1 MSASR
6 PPPPPDTS
14 AQPAPGPWL
23 RLQQWWTGLSLRASL
38 LWVLGVTLVTPALLL
53 LLVGQRIAQTQHETL
68 MAEAMQSIMVVGAA
82 SLGDP
87 MWSIDTP
94 AIEASMRRLLDN
106 PAVVGVRVREERPDA
121 QAMEMGTPDTLERLQ
136 RGEAIDGVVVRR
148 EDIFREGLLLGTL
161 QVWFDTRIQSPSV
174 RQGRWQLVALVL
186 LQMCASLLV
195 LSVFLTRR
203 VARPVERLKA
213 LASAMVAHDAGPS
226 ARQERRRLDELGQ
239 LARLMFEVQQ
249 QLQDS
254 FGALEEKNR
263 QLQHMA
269 LYDPLTGL
277 PNRNLFRE
285 LVEHDI
291 GQAQR
296 SGGRFGLLFV
306 DLDRFKTINDAL
318 GHAMGDQL
326 LIEVAHRLRNTLRE
340 ADVACRQ
347 SGDEF
352 MVLARHVADW
362 QELATLSERLLQALA
377 RPVQLGSTPARVSGS
392 IGIAMFPDDAS
403 DFETLAKHADM
414 AMYQAKSLGRARYS
428 FFLPEFKTRRQASV
442 ALEQQLSEAIER
454 REFVL
459 FYQPQ
464 VHAQQGHLVG
474 CEALLRWR
482 HPVRGLL
489 APGEFIAMAEESGL
503 IAEIGL
509 WVRDEAC
516 AQLAR
521 WKAEG
526 LNPGV
531 MAINVSAL
539 EFRDHRLVDSL
550 RDAMA
555 RHGIAP
561 QDVEVELTESAL
573 MADSDTSLRIID
585 RLVEL
590 GVRLAIDDFGTGYSS
605 LAYLKRLRP
614 HQLKIDR
621 SFVRDIA
628 IDTDDRA
635 IVKGVIGLAHTLGM
649 EVTAEGVEDE
659 EQRAFLRQEGCTC
672 LQGFGIARPMPADE
686 LAAWLRAQMPARTQC
701 QAA

>member
-1 MSASR
+1 MQVPEPNPVTHAC
-6 PPPPPDTS
+6 
-14 AQPAPGPWL
+14 GPVHRL
-23 RLQQWWTGLSLRASL
+23 RRWWTGLSLRASL
-38 LWVLGVTLVTPALLL
+38 LWVLGVTLITPALLL
-53 LLVGQRIAQTQHETL
+53 LVVGQRIAHTQHQTVV
-68 MAEAMQSIMVVGAA
+68 AEAVQSIMVVGAA

-87 MWSIDTP
+87 MWAIDTP
-94 AIEASMRRLLDN
+94 AIEAAMRRLLDN
-106 PAVVGVRVREERPDA
+106 RMVVGVQVREVRPDA
-121 QAMEMGTPDTLERLQ
+121 QAIEISNHPAFERIK
-136 RGEAIDGVVVRR
+136 RGEQFDGVVVRH
-148 EDIFREGLLLGTL
+148 EEIFREGLLLGSL
-161 QVWFDTRIQSPSV
+161 EVWFDTNNKSQVV
-174 RQGRWQLVALVL
+174 RQAQWQLVALVL
-186 LQMCASLLV
+186 LQMCATLLV

-203 VARPVERLKA
+203 VARPVERIKA
-213 LASAMVAHDAGPS
+213 LASAMVARGTEHPAS
-226 ARQERRRLDELGQ
+226 VERRRLDELGQ
-239 LARLMFEVQQ
+239 LGRLMFDVQQ

-269 LYDPLTGL
+269 LYDALTGL

-296 SGGRFGLLFV
+296 EGRRFGLLFV

-326 LIEVAHRLRNTLRE
+326 LMEVAQRLRSTLRE
-340 ADVACRQ
+340 VDVVCRQ

-352 MVLARHVADW
+352 MVLARHVDNW

-377 RPVQLGSTPARVSGS
+377 RPVQLGSTPVRVSGS

-403 DFETLAKHADM
+403 DFETLAKHADV

-428 FFLPEFKTRRQASV
+428 FFLPEFNTRRQASV

-459 FYQPQ
+459 HYQPQ
-464 VHAQQGHLVG
+464 VHAQHGLLVG

-489 APGEFIAMAEESGL
+489 APGEFITMAEESGL

-516 AQLAR
+516 AQLAH

-526 LNPGV
+526 LTPGV

-550 RDAMA
+550 RDAMT

-614 HQLKIDR
+614 HQLKIDQ

-628 IDTDDRA
+628 TDADDRA
-635 IVKGVIGLAHTLGM
+635 IVKGVIGLANTLGM
-649 EVTAEGVEDE
+649 DVTAEGVEDE
-659 EQRAFLRQEGCTC
+659 DQRSFLRQEGCTY
-672 LQGFGIARPMPADE
+672 LQGYGIARPMPAED
-686 LAAWLRAQMPARTQC
+686 MARWMRERV
-701 QAA
+701 ASPV

>member
-1 MSASR
+1 MSAPVPS
-6 PPPPPDTS
+6 PDDSPALQTS
-14 AQPAPGPWL
+14 TPWG

-53 LLVGQRIAQTQHETL
+53 LVVGQRIAQTQQQTL
-68 MAEAMQSIMVVGAA
+68 LAEAMQSIMVVGSA

-87 MWSIDTP
+87 MWAIDTP
-94 AIEASMRRLLDN
+94 AIEAAMRRLLDN

-121 QAMEMGTPDTLERLQ
+121 QALEMGSPAILARLQ
-136 RGEAIDGVVVRR
+136 RGEAVDGVVVRR
-148 EDIFREGLLLGTL
+148 EDIFREGLLLGSL
-161 QVWFDTRIQSPSV
+161 QVWFDTRIQSPAV
-174 RQGRWQLVALVL
+174 RQGQWQLVALVL

-213 LASAMVAHDAGPS
+213 LASAMVAHGTQPS
-226 ARQERRRLDELGQ
+226 ARTERRRLDELGQ
-239 LARLMFEVQQ
+239 LGRLMFEVQQ

-269 LYDPLTGL
+269 LYDTLTGL

-296 SGGRFGLLFV
+296 EGRRFGLLFV

-326 LIEVAHRLRNTLRE
+326 LIEVAHRLRHSLRE

-352 MVLARHVADW
+352 MVLVRQVVDW

-377 RPVQLGSTPARVSGS
+377 RPVLLGNTPARVSGS

-403 DFETLAKHADM
+403 DFETLAKHADV

-428 FFLPEFKTRRQASV
+428 FFLPEFNTRRQASV

-459 FYQPQ
+459 HFQPQ

-474 CEALLRWR
+474 CEALLRWL
-482 HPVRGLL
+482 HPARGLL
-489 APGEFIAMAEESGL
+489 APGEFITMAEESGL

-521 WKAEG
+521 WKAQG

-628 IDTDDRA
+628 TDADDRA
-635 IVKGVIGLAHTLGM
+635 IVKGVIGLARTLGM
-649 EVTAEGVEDE
+649 DVTAEGVEDDD
-659 EQRAFLRQEGCTC
+659 QRSFLCQEGCTY
-672 LQGFGIARPMPADE
+672 LQGYGIARPMPAED
-686 LAAWLRAQMPARTQC
+686 MARWMRERV
-701 QAA
+701 ASPV

>member
-1 MSASR
+1 MSA
-6 PPPPPDTS
+6 PVPPPDDSPAAPQT
-14 AQPAPGPWL
+14 PAPWG
-23 RLQQWWTGLSLRASL
+23 RLQQWWAGLSLRASL

-53 LLVGQRIAQTQHETL
+53 LVVGQRIAQTQQQTL
-68 MAEAMQSIMVVGAA
+68 LAEAMQSVMVVGSA

-87 MWSIDTP
+87 MWAIDTP
-94 AIEASMRRLLDN
+94 AIEAAMRRLLDN

-121 QAMEMGTPDTLERLQ
+121 QAIEMGSPTMLARLQ
-136 RGEAIDGVVVRR
+136 RGEAVDGVVVRR
-148 EDIFREGLLLGTL
+148 EEIFREGLLLGSL
-161 QVWFDTRIQSPSV
+161 QVWFDTRLQSPAV
-174 RQGRWQLVALVL
+174 RQGQWQLVALVL

-213 LASAMVAHDAGPS
+213 LASAMVAHGAEPS
-226 ARQERRRLDELGQ
+226 ARTERRRLDELGQ
-239 LARLMFEVQQ
+239 LGRLMFEVQQ

-269 LYDPLTGL
+269 LYDALTGL

-285 LVEHDI
+285 PVEHDI

-296 SGGRFGLLFV
+296 AGGRFGLLFV

-326 LIEVAHRLRNTLRE
+326 LIEVAHRLRSTLRE

-352 MVLARHVADW
+352 MVLARQVVDW

-377 RPVQLGSTPARVSGS
+377 RPVLLGNTPARVSGS

-403 DFETLAKHADM
+403 DFETLVKHADV

-428 FFLPEFKTRRQASV
+428 FFLPEFNTRRQASV

-459 FYQPQ
+459 HYQPQ
-464 VHAQQGHLVG
+464 VHAQHGHMVG
-474 CEALLRWR
+474 CEALLRWH
-482 HPVRGLL
+482 HPARGLL
-489 APGEFIAMAEESGL
+489 APGEFITMAEESGL
-503 IAEIGL
+503 IAEMGL

-526 LNPGV
+526 LHPGV

-550 RDAMA
+550 RDAMM
-555 RHGIAP
+555 RHDIAP
-561 QDVEVELTESAL
+561 QEVEVELTESAL

-628 IDTDDRA
+628 TDADDRA
-635 IVKGVIGLAHTLGM
+635 IVKGVIGLASTLGM
-649 EVTAEGVEDE
+649 DVTAEGVEDE
-659 EQRAFLRQEGCTC
+659 GQRSFLCQEGCTY
-672 LQGFGIARPMPADE
+672 LQGYGIARPMPAEDV
-686 LAAWLRAQMPARTQC
+686 ARWMRERVVSPV
-701 QAA
+701 

>member
-1 MSASR
+1 MGLHTSETKPGSAV
-6 PPPPPDTS
+6 PPNGLW
-14 AQPAPGPWL
+14 QRWEG
-23 RLQQWWTGLSLRASL
+23 WWSGLSLRASL
-38 LWVLGVTLVTPALLL
+38 LFVLGVTLITPAVLLL
-53 LLVGQRIAQTQHETL
+53 VVGQRIADNQHKTL
-68 MAEAMQSIMVVGAA
+68 VAESLQSIMVVGAA

-94 AIEASMRRLLDN
+94 AIEAALQRLLDN
-106 PAVVGVRVREERPDA
+106 PAVLGVRVREERPGA
-121 QAMEMGTPDTLERLQ
+121 EPIQLGKQPAFARLLQ
-136 RGEAIDGVVVRR
+136 GENLPGVAVRR
-148 EDIFREGLLLGTL
+148 EDISREGLLLGTL
-161 QVWFDTRIQSPSV
+161 QVWFDTENKSPAV
-174 RQGRWQLVALVL
+174 RQGQWQLVALVL
-186 LQMCASLLV
+186 LQMCATLLV

-213 LASAMVAHDAGPS
+213 LASAMVGHDIGQAS
-226 ARQERRRLDELGQ
+226 KLERRRLDELGQ
-239 LARLMFEVQQ
+239 LGRLMYEVQQ

-263 QLQHMA
+263 QLQHIA
-269 LYDPLTGL
+269 LYDALTGL
-277 PNRNLFRE
+277 PNRSLFRE
-285 LVEHDI
+285 LVEREI
-291 GQAQR
+291 GQAQ
-296 SGGRFGLLFV
+296 GEGHRFGLLFV
-306 DLDRFKTINDAL
+306 DLDRFKTINDAM

-326 LIEVAHRLRNTLRE
+326 LMEVAHRLRATLR
-340 ADVACRQ
+340 DVDVVCRQ

-352 MVLARHVADW
+352 MVLCRTVQDW
-362 QELATLSERLLQALA
+362 QELATLSERLLLALA
-377 RPVQLGSTPARVSGS
+377 KPVLLGNTPVRVSGS
-392 IGIAMFPDDAS
+392 IGVAMFPDDAS
-403 DFETLAKHADM
+403 DFETLAKHADV

-428 FFLPEFKTRRQASV
+428 FFLPEFNTRRQASV
-442 ALEQQLSEAIER
+442 ALEQQLSDAIER

-464 VHAQQGHLVG
+464 VHAQQGQVVG
-474 CEALLRWR
+474 CEALLRWN
-482 HPVRGLL
+482 HPARGLL

-503 IAEIGL
+503 IAEVGL

-521 WKAEG
+521 WKADG
-526 LNPGV
+526 LFTGV

-550 RDAMA
+550 RAALA

-561 QDVEVELTESAL
+561 HEVEVELTESAL

-585 RLVEL
+585 RLLEL

-628 IDTDDRA
+628 TDADDRA

-672 LQGFGIARPMPADE
+672 LQGYGIARPMPAAD
-686 LAAWLRAQMPARTQC
+686 LAAWVRAQAQVVTG
-701 QAA
+701 

>member
-1 MSASR
+1 MSA
-6 PPPPPDTS
+6 PVPPPDDSPAAPQT
-14 AQPAPGPWL
+14 PAPWG
-23 RLQQWWTGLSLRASL
+23 RLQQWWAGLSLRASL

-53 LLVGQRIAQTQHETL
+53 LVVGQRIAQTQQQTL
-68 MAEAMQSIMVVGAA
+68 LAEAMQSVMVVGAA

-87 MWSIDTP
+87 MWAIDMH
-94 AIEASMRRLLDN
+94 AIEAAMRRLLDN

-121 QAMEMGTPDTLERLQ
+121 QAIEMGSPTMLARLQ
-136 RGEAIDGVVVRR
+136 RGEAVDGVVVRR
-148 EDIFREGLLLGTL
+148 EDIFREGLLLGSL
-161 QVWFDTRIQSPSV
+161 QVWFDTRLQSPAV
-174 RQGRWQLVALVL
+174 RQGQWQLVALVL

-213 LASAMVAHDAGPS
+213 LASAMVAHGAEPS
-226 ARQERRRLDELGQ
+226 ARTERRRLDELGQ
-239 LARLMFEVQQ
+239 LGRLMFEVQQ

-269 LYDPLTGL
+269 LYDALTGL

-296 SGGRFGLLFV
+296 AGGRFGLLFV

-326 LIEVAHRLRNTLRE
+326 LIEVAHRLRSTLRE

-352 MVLARHVADW
+352 MVLARQVVDW
-362 QELATLSERLLQALA
+362 QELATLSERLLHALA
-377 RPVQLGSTPARVSGS
+377 RPVLLGNTPARVSGS

-403 DFETLAKHADM
+403 DFETLVKHADV

-428 FFLPEFKTRRQASV
+428 FFLPEFNTRRQASV

-459 FYQPQ
+459 HYQPQ
-464 VHAQQGHLVG
+464 VHAQHGHMVG
-474 CEALLRWR
+474 CEALLRWH
-482 HPVRGLL
+482 HPARGLL
-489 APGEFIAMAEESGL
+489 APGEFITMAEESGL
-503 IAEIGL
+503 IAEMGL

-526 LNPGV
+526 LRPGV

-550 RDAMA
+550 RDAMM
-555 RHGIAP
+555 RHDIAP
-561 QDVEVELTESAL
+561 QEVEVELTESAL

-628 IDTDDRA
+628 TDADDRA
-635 IVKGVIGLAHTLGM
+635 IVKGVIGLASTLGM
-649 EVTAEGVEDE
+649 DVTAEGVEDE
-659 EQRAFLRQEGCTC
+659 DQRSFLCQEGCTY
-672 LQGFGIARPMPADE
+672 LQGYGIARPMPAED
-686 LAAWLRAQMPARTQC
+686 MARWMRERVV
-701 QAA
+701 ASA

>member
-1 MSASR
+1 MQAPVPEPATTHAS
-6 PPPPPDTS
+6 
-14 AQPAPGPWL
+14 GPL
-23 RLQQWWTGLSLRASL
+23 HRLQQWWTGLSLRASL
-38 LWVLGVTLVTPALLL
+38 LWVLGVTLITPALLL
-53 LLVGQRIAQTQHETL
+53 LLIGQRIAHTQHQT
-68 MAEAMQSIMVVGAA
+68 MVAEAVQSIMVVGAA

-87 MWSIDTP
+87 MWAIDTP
-94 AIEASMRRLLDN
+94 AIEAAMRRLLDN
-106 PAVVGVRVREERPDA
+106 PLVVGVRVREERPDA
-121 QAMEMGTPDTLERLQ
+121 QVIEISNHPEFERLKQ
-136 RGEAIDGVVVRR
+136 GEPMDGVVVRR
-148 EDIFREGLLLGTL
+148 EEIFREGLLLGSL
-161 QVWFDTRIQSPSV
+161 QVWFDTNNKSPAV
-174 RQGRWQLVALVL
+174 RQGQWQLVALVL
-186 LQMCASLLV
+186 LQMCATLLV

-213 LASAMVAHDAGPS
+213 LAAAMASHGAGTITS
-226 ARQERRRLDELGQ
+226 VERRRLDELGQ
-239 LARLMFEVQQ
+239 LGRLMFDVQQ

-269 LYDPLTGL
+269 LYDALTGL

-296 SGGRFGLLFV
+296 EGRRFGLLFV

-326 LIEVAHRLRNTLRE
+326 LMEVAQRLRTTLRE
-340 ADVACRQ
+340 ADVVCRQ

-352 MVLARHVADW
+352 MVLARHVEDW

-403 DFETLAKHADM
+403 DFETLAKHADV

-428 FFLPEFKTRRQASV
+428 FFLPEFNTRRQASV

-454 REFVL
+454 HEFL
-459 FYQPQ
+459 LYYQPQ
-464 VHAQQGHLVG
+464 VHAQQGHQVG
-474 CEALLRWR
+474 CEALLRWL

-509 WVRDEAC
+509 WVRDESC

-521 WKAEG
+521 WKADG
-526 LNPGV
+526 LHPGV

-561 QDVEVELTESAL
+561 QEVEVELTESAL

-628 IDTDDRA
+628 TDADDRA
-635 IVKGVIGLAHTLGM
+635 IVKGVIGLARTLGM
-649 EVTAEGVEDE
+649 DVTAEGVEDE
-659 EQRAFLRQEGCTC
+659 GQRRFLRQEGCTY
-672 LQGFGIARPMPADE
+672 LQGYGIAKPMPADDMARWMRE
-686 LAAWLRAQMPARTQC
+686 RVLAVLP
-701 QAA
+701 

>member
-94 AIEASMRRLLDN
+94 AIEAAMRRLLDN

-269 LYDPLTGL
+269 LYDALTGL

-428 FFLPEFKTRRQASV
+428 FFLPEFNTRRQASV

-628 IDTDDRA
+628 TDADDRA
-635 IVKGVIGLAHTLGM
+635 IVKGVIGLASTLGM
-649 EVTAEGVEDE
+649 DVTAEGVEDE
-659 EQRAFLRQEGCTC
+659 GQRSFLCQEGCTY
-672 LQGFGIARPMPADE
+672 LQGYGIARPMPAED
-686 LAAWLRAQMPARTQC
+686 MARWMRERVASQV
-701 QAA
+701 

>member
-1 MSASR
+1 M
-6 PPPPPDTS
+6 
-14 AQPAPGPWL
+14 PAPAPETAAPEASDP
-23 RLQQWWTGLSLRASL
+23 LQRWRQWWAGLSLRASL
-38 LWVLGVTLVTPALLL
+38 LWVLGVTLITPAVLLL
-53 LLVGQRIAQTQHETL
+53 VVGQRIAHTQHQTVV
-68 MAEAMQSIMVVGAA
+68 AESVQAIMVVGAA

-87 MWSIDTP
+87 MWAIDTP
-94 AIEASMRRLLDN
+94 AIEAAMRRLLDN
-106 PAVVGVRVREERPDA
+106 PVVVGVQVREERPDA
-121 QAMEMGTPDTLERLQ
+121 QAIEMSTHPEFARLK
-136 RGEAIDGVVVRR
+136 RGEAMDGVVVRR
-148 EDIFREGLLLGTL
+148 EEIFREGLLLGSL
-161 QVWFDTRIQSPSV
+161 QVWFNTNNQSPAV
-174 RQGRWQLVALVL
+174 RQGQWQLVALVL
-186 LQMCASLLV
+186 LQMCATLLV

-203 VARPVERLKA
+203 VAQPVERLKA
-213 LASAMVAHDAGPS
+213 LASAMVSHGTGHTPS
-226 ARQERRRLDELGQ
+226 TERRRLDELGQ
-239 LARLMFEVQQ
+239 LGRLMFEVQQ
-249 QLQDS
+249 QLQDN

-269 LYDPLTGL
+269 LYDALTGL

-296 SGGRFGLLFV
+296 EGLRFGLLFV

-326 LIEVAHRLRNTLRE
+326 LMEVAQRLRSTLRE
-340 ADVACRQ
+340 ADVVCRQ

-352 MVLARHVADW
+352 MVLARHLDDW

-403 DFETLAKHADM
+403 DFETLAKHADV

-428 FFLPEFKTRRQASV
+428 FFLPEFNTRRQASV

-454 REFVL
+454 REFEL
-459 FYQPQ
+459 HYQPQ
-464 VHAQQGHLVG
+464 VNAQQGHLVG
-474 CEALLRWR
+474 IEALLRWQ

-521 WKAEG
+521 WKADG
-526 LNPGV
+526 LCPGV

-561 QDVEVELTESAL
+561 HEVEVELTESAL

-628 IDTDDRA
+628 TDADDRA
-635 IVKGVIGLAHTLGM
+635 IVKGVIGLARTLGM
-649 EVTAEGVEDE
+649 DVTAEGVEDE
-659 EQRAFLRQEGCTC
+659 GQRRFLRQEGCTS
-672 LQGFGIARPMPADE
+672 LQGYGIARPMPAQDMARWMRE
-686 LAAWLRAQMPARTQC
+686 RVVAPA
-701 QAA
+701 

>member
-1 MSASR
+1 MSA
-6 PPPPPDTS
+6 PVPPPDDSPAAPQT
-14 AQPAPGPWL
+14 PAPWG
-23 RLQQWWTGLSLRASL
+23 RLQQWWAGLSLRASL

-53 LLVGQRIAQTQHETL
+53 LVVGQRIAQTQQQTL
-68 MAEAMQSIMVVGAA
+68 LAEAMQSVMVVGSA

-87 MWSIDTP
+87 MWAIDTP
-94 AIEASMRRLLDN
+94 AIEAAMRRLLDN

-121 QAMEMGTPDTLERLQ
+121 QAIEMGSPTMLARLQ
-136 RGEAIDGVVVRR
+136 RGEAVDGVVVRR
-148 EDIFREGLLLGTL
+148 EEIFREGLLLGSL
-161 QVWFDTRIQSPSV
+161 QVWFDTRLQSPAV
-174 RQGRWQLVALVL
+174 RQGQWQLVALVL

-213 LASAMVAHDAGPS
+213 LASAMVAHGAEPS
-226 ARQERRRLDELGQ
+226 ARTERRRLDELGQ
-239 LARLMFEVQQ
+239 LGRLMFEVQQ

-269 LYDPLTGL
+269 LYDALTGL

-296 SGGRFGLLFV
+296 AGGRFGLLFV

-326 LIEVAHRLRNTLRE
+326 LIEVAHRLRSTLRE

-352 MVLARHVADW
+352 MVLARQVVDW

-377 RPVQLGSTPARVSGS
+377 RPVLLGNTPARVSGS

-403 DFETLAKHADM
+403 DFETLVKHADV

-428 FFLPEFKTRRQASV
+428 FFLPEFNTRRQASV

-459 FYQPQ
+459 HYQPQ
-464 VHAQQGHLVG
+464 VHAQHGHMVG

-482 HPVRGLL
+482 HPARGLL
-489 APGEFIAMAEESGL
+489 APGEFITMAEESGL
-503 IAEIGL
+503 IAEMGL

-526 LNPGV
+526 LRPGV

-550 RDAMA
+550 RDAMM
-555 RHGIAP
+555 RHDIAP
-561 QDVEVELTESAL
+561 QEVEVELTESAL

-628 IDTDDRA
+628 TDADDRA
-635 IVKGVIGLAHTLGM
+635 IVKGVIGLASTLGM
-649 EVTAEGVEDE
+649 DVTAEGVEDE
-659 EQRAFLRQEGCTC
+659 GQRSFLCQEGCTY
-672 LQGFGIARPMPADE
+672 LQGYGIARPMPAEDV
-686 LAAWLRAQMPARTQC
+686 ARWMRERVVSPV
-701 QAA
+701 

>member
-1 MSASR
+1 MQ
-6 PPPPPDTS
+6 PPSPVPDPT
-14 AQPAPGPWL
+14 AQEPHGWL
-23 RLQQWWTGLSLRASL
+23 EHLRQWWVGLSLRASL

-53 LLVGQRIAQTQHETL
+53 LVIGQRIAHTQHQTVL
-68 MAEAMQSIMVVGAA
+68 AEAMQSIMVVGAA

-87 MWSIDTP
+87 MWAIDTP
-94 AIEASMRRLLDN
+94 AIEAAVRRLLDN

-121 QAMEMGTPDTLERLQ
+121 QPIEIGTQPAFGRLQ
-136 RGEAIDGVVVRR
+136 RGEAIKGVVVRR
-148 EDIFREGLLLGTL
+148 EEVFREGLLLGSL
-161 QVWFDTRIQSPSV
+161 QVWFDTNNKPAAV
-174 RQGRWQLVALVL
+174 RHGQWQLVALVL
-186 LQMCASLLV
+186 LQMCATLLV

-213 LASAMVAHDAGPS
+213 LASAMVAHDAEVTPTL
-226 ARQERRRLDELGQ
+226 ERRRLDELGQ
-239 LARLMFEVQQ
+239 LGRLMFEVQQ

-269 LYDPLTGL
+269 LYDALTGL

-296 SGGRFGLLFV
+296 EGRRFGLLFV

-326 LIEVAHRLRNTLRE
+326 LMEVAQRLRTTLRE
-340 ADVACRQ
+340 ADVVCRQ

-352 MVLARHVADW
+352 IVLARHVENW

-377 RPVQLGSTPARVSGS
+377 RPVLLGPTPARVSCS

-414 AMYQAKSLGRARYS
+414 AMYQAKSMGRARYS
-428 FFLPEFKTRRQASV
+428 FFLPEFNTRRQASV

-464 VHAQQGHLVG
+464 VHAQLGHLVG
-474 CEALLRWR
+474 CEAQLRWT
-482 HPVRGLL
+482 HPERGLL
-489 APGEFIAMAEESGL
+489 APGEFITMAEESGL

-526 LNPGV
+526 LQPGV
-531 MAINVSAL
+531 VAINVSAL

-561 QDVEVELTESAL
+561 QEVEVELTESAL

-585 RLVEL
+585 RLREL
-590 GVRLAIDDFGTGYSS
+590 GLRLAIDDFGTGYSS

-628 IDTDDRA
+628 TDADDRA
-635 IVKGVIGLAHTLGM
+635 IVQGVIGLARTLGM
-649 EVTAEGVEDE
+649 EVTAEGVEDDG
-659 EQRAFLRQEGCTC
+659 QRQFLREQGCTH
-672 LQGFGIARPMPADE
+672 LQGYGIAKPMPADE
-686 LAAWLRAQMPARTQC
+686 MARWMRERASI
-701 QAA
+701 

>member
-1 MSASR
+1 MTMDRLLPELDEQADGESGS
-6 PPPPPDTS
+6 
-14 AQPAPGPWL
+14 PWA
-23 RLQQWWTGLSLRASL
+23 RCQRWWGGLSLRASL

-53 LLVGQRIAQTQHETL
+53 LIIGQRIANTQHQT
-68 MAEAMQSIMVVGAA
+68 MVAESIQSIMVVGSA

-87 MWSIDTP
+87 LWAIDTP
-94 AIEASMRRLLDN
+94 AIEAAMRRLLDN
-106 PAVVGVRVREERPDA
+106 PAVVGVQVREERPDA
-121 QAMEMGTPDTLERLQ
+121 QPIEISKHPEFARLR
-136 RGEAIDGVVVRR
+136 RGEAVGDVVVRR
-148 EDIFREGLLLGTL
+148 EEIFREGLLLGSL
-161 QVWFDTRIQSPSV
+161 QVWFDTDNKSPAV
-174 RQGRWQLVALVL
+174 RQAQWQLVALVL

-203 VARPVERLKA
+203 VAQPVERLKA
-213 LASAMVAHDAGPS
+213 LASAMASHGAVNAAPL
-226 ARQERRRLDELGQ
+226 ERRRLDEIGQ
-239 LARLMFEVQQ
+239 LGRLMHNVQQ

-269 LYDPLTGL
+269 LYDTLTGL

-296 SGGRFGLLFV
+296 EGRRFGLLFV

-326 LIEVAHRLRNTLRE
+326 LMEVALRLRATLRE
-340 ADVACRQ
+340 ADVVCRQ

-352 MVLARHVADW
+352 MVLARHVEDW

-403 DFETLAKHADM
+403 DFETLAKHADV

-428 FFLPEFKTRRQASV
+428 FFLPEFNTRRQASV

-459 FYQPQ
+459 HYQPQ

-474 CEALLRWR
+474 CEALLRWN
-482 HPVRGLL
+482 HPARGLL
-489 APGEFIAMAEESGL
+489 APGEFITIAEESGL
-503 IAEIGL
+503 IAEMGL

-521 WKAEG
+521 WKAQG
-526 LNPGV
+526 LTPGV

-628 IDTDDRA
+628 TDADDRA
-635 IVKGVIGLAHTLGM
+635 IVKGVIGLASTLGM
-649 EVTAEGVEDE
+649 DVTAEGVEDE
-659 EQRAFLRQEGCTC
+659 GQRSFLCQEGCTY
-672 LQGFGIARPMPADE
+672 LQGYGIARPMPAED
-686 LAAWLRAQMPARTQC
+686 MARWMRERVASQV
-701 QAA
+701 